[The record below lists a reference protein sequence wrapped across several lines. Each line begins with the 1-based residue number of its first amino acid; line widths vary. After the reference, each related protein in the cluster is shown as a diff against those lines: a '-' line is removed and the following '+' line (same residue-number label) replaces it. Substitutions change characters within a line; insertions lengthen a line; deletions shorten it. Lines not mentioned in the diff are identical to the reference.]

1 MDPVDSKH
9 LHLGKADLITLVV
22 VVAIVLVLNG
32 VLLVVL
38 F

>member
-9 LHLGKADLITLVV
+9 LHLSKADMITLIVV
-22 VVAIVLVLNG
+22 VVLVLVLSG

>member
-1 MDPVDSKH
+1 MEPVDSKH
-9 LHLGKADLITLVV
+9 LHLGKADLITLVIIL
-22 VVAIVLVLNG
+22 AIVLLLSG